1 MVDTES
7 VNCVCPV
14 GVGLA
19 VPYAVCNEVLL
30 GLYIAGLGH
39 PVDVLSRV
47 HNLCTVS
54 ETVHI
59 YLILEEYVS
68 VSSLCSALCGHEDNT
83 VTSLRSVDGG

>member
-7 VNCVCPV
+7 VNCVSPV

-19 VPYAVCNEVLL
+19 VPLAFCDEGLL

-39 PVDVLSRV
+39 PVDVLLCV
-47 HNLCTVS
+47 HNLCTVA
-54 ETVHI
+54 EAVEVN
-59 YLILEEYVS
+59 LILEEYVS

-83 VTSLRSVDGG
+83 VTCLRSVDGG